1 MTSFVDNEFALRYF
15 SYQRNFKQV
24 STMPYKLN
32 CSCPICGD
40 STTDSYKA
48 RFWYYIW
55 KDSALVHCFNCDYSS
70 GWSNFLR
77 EQDEVLFREYLM
89 EKRKEE
95 TFGRK
100 ETFVEKVEISDKL
113 NSKLVIEK
121 LDFCK
126 RLDRLPENH
135 PIIKY
140 VENRAIP
147 KSVYHRLWFT
157 SQWQELVNKTKE
169 NTFENPKTECRLVI
183 PIYNK
188 DKKIEA
194 YQGRALSSNAKQKYM
209 TIKAHED
216 ASKVYGV
223 DCVDDSLPWVY
234 VFEGPIDS
242 LFIPNGIAI
251 TGGSLDLNVVPY
263 PDKRIWVMDN
273 EPRHPDTI
281 KRMNKLIESGE
292 KVLFWDSAPW
302 TSKDIND
309 MISKEHADP
318 DEIKNY
324 IDENWECGMM
334 AKLRMNKFCKI

>member
-40 STTDSYKA
+40 SSTDSYKA

-55 KDSALVHCFNCDYSS
+55 KDSSLVHCFNCDYSS
-70 GWSNFLR
+70 GFSNFLR
-77 EQDEVLFREYLM
+77 EQDEVLFRDYLL

-100 ETFVEKVEISDKL
+100 ETFVEKEIDVSEKL
-113 NSKLVIEK
+113 NSKLIIEK
-121 LDFCK
+121 LEFCE

-140 VENRAIP
+140 VQNRAIP
-147 KSVYHRLWFT
+147 EHAYKRLWFT
-157 SQWQELVNKTKE
+157 SQWQELVNQTKQ
-169 NTFENPKTECRLVI
+169 TFDNPKTECRLVI

-188 DKKIEA
+188 NKKIES
-194 YQGRALSSNAKQKYM
+194 YQGRALTSKARQKYM
-209 TIKAHED
+209 TIKAND
-216 ASKVYGV
+216 DSSKIYGV
-223 DCVDDSLPWVY
+223 DQVNDSLPWVY

-242 LFIPNGIAI
+242 LFIQNGIAI

-281 KRMNKLIESGE
+281 KRMNKLIEAGE
-292 KVLFWDSAPW
+292 KVLFWDAAPW
-302 TSKDIND
+302 VSKDIND
-309 MISKEHADP
+309 MVAKENACP

-324 IDENWECGMM
+324 IDENWEFGIM